1 MRQLKINQSITE
13 HSDIALA
20 KYLSDISRIP
30 LITADE
36 EVELTQLLRRGGQ
49 KGNQAKEKLISANLR
64 FVVSVAK
71 QYQHRGLSLGDL
83 INEGNIGL
91 INATERF
98 DDTRGFKFVT
108 YAIWWIR
115 QSILTA
121 IHNQGN
127 TIRKPQ
133 NQIILQ
139 EIIRRKTNDFIQ
151 QNLRQPSE
159 EELSDILELDIQQIR
174 QSEQANIS
182 ASSIDAPLGDENS
195 TTLADRLS
203 SGSEFA
209 TDRGTDY
216 ESLCIDLQ
224 LLLSSILRPNE
235 QKVITQY
242 FGIGINSRSLS
253 DIGNDMGLTRE
264 RARQICQRG
273 LSKLRKNKKTRCLI
287 RYLG

>member
-36 EVELTQLLRRGGQ
+36 EVKLTQLLRRGGQ

-127 TIRKPQ
+127 MIRKPQ

-235 QKVITQY
+235 QEVIIQY

-264 RARQICQRG
+264 RARQICQHS

>member
-13 HSDIALA
+13 HSDQSLV

-36 EVELTQLLRRGGQ
+36 EVELTLLMRSGGQ
-49 KGNQAKEKLISANLR
+49 KANIAKDKLISANLR

-127 TIRKPQ
+127 MIRKPQ

-139 EIIRRKTNDFIQ
+139 DIIRRKTNDFIQ
-151 QNLRQPSE
+151 CNLRQPSE
-159 EELSDILELDIQQIR
+159 EELSDILELDIQQIH
-174 QSEQANIS
+174 QAQQADINT
-182 ASSIDAPLGDENS
+182 SSIDAPLGDEVS
-195 TTLADRLS
+195 TTLADRLG
-203 SGSEFA
+203 SGSEYT
-209 TDRGTDY
+209 TDRHADY

-235 QKVITQY
+235 QRVITQY
-242 FGIGINSRSLS
+242 FGIGNNPRSLS

-264 RARQICQRG
+264 GVRQICQRG
-273 LSKLRKNKKTRCLI
+273 LAKLRKNKKTRCLV